1 MKPRTEPPANR
12 THLLNL
18 LSEFSADEES
28 AVALANSMATIVACQ
43 MLPTTL
49 VPEGFAGMVKGG
61 TAMKLR
67 LGRTNA
73 RFSADLDFVRSI
85 EQAEFEGRFQESL
98 RIGWQGFT
106 GVLITQA
113 APNPAGIPKNYIMQ
127 PYRIA
132 LAYKGKPWKSVT
144 FELGADEIGG
154 SAEYDLK
161 LSSQLVADLR
171 RFGFSD
177 IKPIPV
183 IPIHH
188 QIAQKIHA
196 STAEGSE
203 RAHDLV
209 DLQLLIDNEEIDMQ
223 LIRDTCERLFR
234 YRRNQGWPPTFIK
247 NEGWDELYRAARE
260 DLPVLES
267 VDEAVSWGNRLIG
280 QIEASP
286 AR

>member
-1 MKPRTEPPANR
+1 MKPRTVPPSNR

-28 AVALANSMATIVACQ
+28 AVALANSMATIVVCQ
-43 MLPTTL
+43 MLPTTIE
-49 VPEGFAGMVKGG
+49 PEGFAGMVKGG

-67 LGRTNA
+67 FGRTSA
-73 RFSADLDFVRSI
+73 RFSADLDFVRNI
-85 EQAEFEGRFQESL
+85 ELAEFEGKFQESL

-106 GVLITQA
+106 GVLITKEA
-113 APNPAGIPKNYIMQ
+113 SKPAGIPKNYIMQ

-132 LAYKGKPWKSVT
+132 LAYNGKPWKSVM
-144 FELGADEIGG
+144 FELGADEIGD
-154 SAEYDLK
+154 SCEYDLK
-161 LSSQLVADLR
+161 LSDQLIADLTR
-171 RFGFSD
+171 LGFSG

-183 IPIHH
+183 IPLHH

-209 DLQLLIDNEEIDMQ
+209 DLQLLIDNEETDIP

-234 YRRNQGWPPTFIK
+234 YRRNQDWPPTFIK
-247 NEGWDELYRAARE
+247 NEGWDELYSAARE

-267 VDEAVSWGNRLIG
+267 VDEAVAWGNRLIG

-286 AR
+286 